1 MKWIDRPSGLEAA
14 AGAMRRSRRV
24 AIDTEADSLHSYFD
38 KVCLIQVTADG
49 EDWIID
55 PLTRMDM
62 APLKEILEDPSKQ
75 KVLHGA
81 DYDLRILQ
89 RDFGIRIRNIFD
101 TMIAAQ
107 LLGFESFGL
116 AALLGRYFGV
126 EVDKKHQRADWA
138 KRPLTPD
145 LLTYAATDTHY
156 LDSLAAKLEEE
167 LRAKQRWSWAE
178 EEFARLEEIEW
189 REPEPVEEGFRRMKK
204 IGKLPPRTLG
214 VLSRL
219 WDWRD
224 AQARAADKPAF
235 RVLQN
240 ETMIE
245 ISERMPATAEE
256 LAAIRGVTPWHMR
269 KCAREILRIVE
280 EVRDLPD
287 SELPARVQQRPWLR
301 EPALE
306 RRVEKLRAVRDRI
319 AGELQIDPGILAPR
333 HVLTSIAQLN
343 PTSVDELEN
352 VPAMRRWQR
361 QQLGDSIVA
370 VTASARVPD

>member
-1 MKWIDRPSGLEAA
+1 MKWIDTPAGLERAA
-14 AGAMRRSRRV
+14 EAMKASERV

-38 KVCLIQVTADG
+38 KTCLIQVTAGG

-55 PLTRMDM
+55 PLRRMALD
-62 APLKEILEDPSKQ
+62 PLRQLLEDPAKQ

-107 LLGFESFGL
+107 LLGYESFGL
-116 AALLGRYFGV
+116 AALLQRFFGV

-138 KRPLTPD
+138 QRPLPPE
-145 LLTYAATDTHY
+145 LLAYAASDTHY
-156 LDSLAAKLEEE
+156 LAELASKLEAE
-167 LRAKQRWSWAE
+167 LREKDRWSWAE
-178 EEFARLEEIEW
+178 EEFTRLEEIEW

-204 IGKLPPRTLG
+204 IAKLAPRALG

-235 RVLQN
+235 RILQN

-245 ISERMPATAEE
+245 IAERMPSSAEE
-256 LAAIRGVTPWHMR
+256 LASIRGFSPWHQR
-269 KCAREILRIVE
+269 KCSREVLRIVE
-280 EVRDLPD
+280 EVRGLPE
-287 SELPARVQQRPWLR
+287 SELPSRVQPKQWLR
-301 EPALE
+301 DAALE
-306 RRVEKLRAVRDRI
+306 RRIDKLRAVRDRI
-319 AGELQIDPGILAPR
+319 AGDLGLDPGILAPR
-333 HVLTSIAQLN
+333 HVLASVAQLA
-343 PTSVDELEN
+343 PLSVEQLEEI
-352 VPAMRRWQR
+352 PALRRWQR
-361 QQLGDSIVA
+361 GLLGEAMVA
-370 VTASARVPD
+370 SLIERQPD